1 MGKQMKRK
9 QKGGFLGFWEDS
21 SNNQP
26 SSYTQSSNSG
36 GVFSSLFGN
45 SSSNNNS
52 NYNRND
58 SSGGMFST
66 LGSYFSGNNTNVPI
80 TNSTYTN
87 VPNSNSTYT
96 NSNYTNMVPNTNTN
110 MVPNVNNKNYGGNK
124 TKKKRG
130 GNGYKSS
137 LPLDYYAT
145 PVSGIKTVGN
155 MSCGK
160 GGSRRKHKKPHS
172 RSKRRHRK

>member
-1 MGKQMKRK
+1 MGKHMKRK

-36 GVFSSLFGN
+36 GLFGSLFG
-45 SSSNNNS
+45 SSNNN
-52 NYNRND
+52 NNINNNIINRNNGD

-66 LGSYFSGNNTNVPI
+66 LGSYFSGNNTNVP
-80 TNSTYTN
+80 NTN
-87 VPNSNSTYT
+87 VPNTNNSTYQ
-96 NSNYTNMVPNTNTN
+96 NIPNNNTTYQN
-110 MVPNVNNKNYGGNK
+110 RPAINYGGKK

-130 GNGYKSS
+130 GNGYRSNLS
-137 LPLDYYAT
+137 LDYYAT

-155 MSCGK
+155 ISCGK
-160 GGSRRKHKKPHS
+160 GGSRRRHKKQHS

>member
-36 GVFSSLFGN
+36 GVFSSLFGSNSTSN
-45 SSSNNNS
+45 SSSN
-52 NYNRND
+52 YNRSD

-66 LGSYFSGNNTNVPI
+66 LGSYFSGNNTNVPS
-80 TNSTYTN
+80 TNSTY
-87 VPNSNSTYT
+87 
-96 NSNYTNMVPNTNTN
+96 PNTNTN
-110 MVPNVNNKNYGGNK
+110 VPNTNVPNINNNYGGNK

-130 GNGYKSS
+130 GNGYKNT

-155 MSCGK
+155 ISCGK
-160 GGSRRKHKKPHS
+160 GGSRRRHKKQHS

>member
-26 SSYTQSSNSG
+26 TSYTQTSDSGGLFGSLFGSSSNS
-36 GVFSSLFGN
+36 N
-45 SSSNNNS
+45 SSNN
-52 NYNRND
+52 YNRSD

-66 LGSYFSGNNTNVPI
+66 LGSYFSGNNT
-80 TNSTYTN
+80 S
-87 VPNSNSTYT
+87 
-96 NSNYTNMVPNTNTN
+96 VPNTSVPNTSVPNTSVPNTSTN
-110 MVPNVNNKNYGGNK
+110 MVPNVNNNYGGKK

-155 MSCGK
+155 ISCGK
-160 GGSRRKHKKPHS
+160 GGSRRRHKKQHS

>member
-26 SSYTQSSNSG
+26 SSYTQSSDSG
-36 GVFSSLFGN
+36 GLFGSLFSS
-45 SSSNNNS
+45 SSSNSNS
-52 NYNRND
+52 NSNSNNYNRSD

-66 LGSYFSGNNTNVPI
+66 LGSYFSGNNT
-80 TNSTYTN
+80 S
-87 VPNSNSTYT
+87 
-96 NSNYTNMVPNTNTN
+96 VPNTSVPNTSVPN
-110 MVPNVNNKNYGGNK
+110 TSVPNVNNNYGGKK

-155 MSCGK
+155 ISCGK
-160 GGSRRKHKKPHS
+160 GGSRRRHKKQHS